1 MQPTTVSETVKIAH
15 SAKAMSVI
23 KLVVLIVAQM
33 LPVVTGTAAN
43 AKVNQVVKKG
53 GKGFK

>member
-43 AKVNQVVKKG
+43 AKVNQVVKNG